1 MAGHSL
7 PAHAPGRQLAQ
18 RIVTYPAHVTLSALM
33 SLAVVVLERRISK
46 ALRSNRDP
54 TARPAREGPEREIR
68 TST

>member
-1 MAGHSL
+1 MAGHSP

-46 ALRSNRDP
+46 ALRSN
-54 TARPAREGPEREIR
+54 TGPDRQ
-68 TST
+68 TSQGGAGT